1 MNNTLNFNPAFN
13 GLAPSSTLFVNEAVS
28 RLWQQGEKVFHMG
41 FGESRFDVHPRLQ
54 SSLASHS
61 NKKSYLPARG
71 LPQLNEVV
79 AQYYSNKLKTPFS
92 SSQVLIGPGSK
103 ALIYGL
109 QMVMDADLFLPTPSW
124 VSYGPQAQLLGNK
137 FNYIPSKVEDNYA
150 LDIAALDVLVKSS
163 DNPCKMLIINS
174 PNNPT
179 GEVMTDAFL
188 QELAAYCRANDIW
201 VLSDEIYF
209 QVCHGDIEH
218 VSISKYYPEG
228 TFVLG
233 GLSKHFS
240 IGGWRVGVAL
250 LPDTE
255 LGKQLMSQMVVFASE
270 TWSGVSSPIQYT
282 AIDAYLQHED
292 VEQYVADCRDIHG
305 IRTRFIRKAL
315 VEMGVTCTRAK
326 GGFYI
331 AVNFDKQSTSLEALG
346 IHNSADLSKHL
357 LQEYRIATLP
367 GSDFGMPPETYSLR
381 LSTSYLDMENEA
393 DPQRIF
399 ELYKADGDESNLM
412 TANNHPMTHSA
423 LAAFSSF
430 MQTLV

>member
-1 MNNTLNFNPAFN
+1 
-13 GLAPSSTLFVNEAVS
+13 
-28 RLWQQGEKVFHMG
+28 MG

-61 NKKSYLPARG
+61 NKKSYLPAKG
-71 LPQLNEVV
+71 LPELTEAV
-79 AQYYSNKLKTPFS
+79 AAYYSSKLNTPFL

-150 LDIAALDVLVKSS
+150 LDIAELDRLVQAS
-163 DNPCKMLIINS
+163 DNLCKVLIINS
-174 PNNPT
+174 PNNPS
-179 GEVMTDAFL
+179 GEVMSDRFL
-188 QELAAYCRANDIW
+188 QELATYCRANDIW

-209 QVCHGDIEH
+209 QVCHGDREH

-250 LPDTE
+250 LPDTD
-255 LGKQLMSQMVVFASE
+255 LGKQLMQQMVVLASE
-270 TWSGVSSPIQYT
+270 TWSGVSSPIQY
-282 AIDAYLQHED
+282 ASIDAYLQHED

-305 IRTRFIRKAL
+305 IRTRFIREAL
-315 VEMGVTCTRAK
+315 VEMGITCTRAK

-331 AVNFDKQSTSLEALG
+331 AVNFDKNSSSLTALG
-346 IHNSADLSKHL
+346 IHSAADLSKHL
-357 LQEYRIATLP
+357 LEQYRIATLP
-367 GSDFGMPPETYSLR
+367 GSDFGIPADIFSLR
-381 LSTSYLDMENEA
+381 LSTSYLDMENET
-393 DPQRIF
+393 DPQRIYQV
-399 ELYKADGDESNLM
+399 YKADSDAASLM
-412 TANNHPMTHSA
+412 SEQNHPMTHAA

-430 MQTLV
+430 MQTLI